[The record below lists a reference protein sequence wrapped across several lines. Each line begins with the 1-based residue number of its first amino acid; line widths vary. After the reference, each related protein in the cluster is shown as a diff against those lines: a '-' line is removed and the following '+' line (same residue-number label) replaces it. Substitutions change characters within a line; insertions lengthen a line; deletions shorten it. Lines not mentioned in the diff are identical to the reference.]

1 MAIVIIRIISK
12 NLFLNDNQKTRF
24 KDLIIIQN
32 KKFLD
37 KRGFF
42 KELIKEKLLKKKI
55 SLCGEFIFS

>member
-1 MAIVIIRIISK
+1 MTIK
-12 NLFLNDNQKTRF
+12 KTRF

-42 KELIKEKLLKKKI
+42 KELIKEKLLKKNFP
-55 SLCGEFIFS
+55 L